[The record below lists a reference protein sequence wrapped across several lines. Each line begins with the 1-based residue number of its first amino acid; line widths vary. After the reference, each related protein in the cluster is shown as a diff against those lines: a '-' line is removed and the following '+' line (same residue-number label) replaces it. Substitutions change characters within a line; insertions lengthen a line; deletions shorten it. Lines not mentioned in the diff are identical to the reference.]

1 MVGIRQTT
9 ADSVESDSPG
19 GISGKSYKSIS
30 APKRPQSLARNN
42 GVQERRRRWMLPEP
56 GVLPQRGLTGRYVRE
71 SFKRRHLIAFGVC
84 HLKAWRW
91 CQAGPVV
98 NQRHICMAANLNA
111 KWATSKHTH
120 THTPGLLSDPPGS
133 LISAWTHPA
142 LGEAGYWLGS
152 IQTEAVRVFKT
163 TRGKR
168 KRSFKR

>member
-1 MVGIRQTT
+1 MVGICQTT
-9 ADSVESDSPG
+9 ADNVESDSPG
-19 GISGKSYKSIS
+19 GIIGKSYKSIS

-42 GVQERRRRWMLPEP
+42 RVQERGRRWMLPEP
-56 GVLPQRGLTGRYVRE
+56 EALPQWALTGRYVRE

-120 THTPGLLSDPPGS
+120 THFWTTVRPSGLFDQRLNPPSSGRS
-133 LISAWTHPA
+133 WLLARIYPNR
-142 LGEAGYWLGS
+142 GYSGV
-152 IQTEAVRVFKT
+152 QNHQR
-163 TRGKR
+163 
-168 KRSFKR
+168 